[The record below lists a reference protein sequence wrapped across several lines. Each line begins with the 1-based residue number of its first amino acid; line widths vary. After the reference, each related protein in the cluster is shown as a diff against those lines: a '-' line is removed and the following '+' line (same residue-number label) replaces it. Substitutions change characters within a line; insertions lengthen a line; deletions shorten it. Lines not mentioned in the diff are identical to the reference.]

1 MRLLHR
7 EPDTVDERDAATGT
21 DDRPRNR
28 APMFGRRARTDGG
41 TVADER
47 PVDTTA
53 GDRTVARR
61 EPVANEPR
69 TRRVRRTWAHRP
81 FHFGNFLA
89 IVGGAVLAVIGI
101 IALLRGDLNRSWDA
115 PVTTVLRIDHT
126 PLLAAAEIV
135 AGGVMVL
142 LAVTGLRYLTLLWAV
157 IVAGA
162 SAVAAIQPGR
172 LATQYHL
179 ETWWAWTVA
188 GCSAFI
194 ALVLLL
200 PSGRRKEVIEEPV
213 ATTT

>member
-7 EPDTVDERDAATGT
+7 EPDTVDERDAATET
-21 DDRPRNR
+21 DDRPRTR
-28 APMFGRRARTDGG
+28 APMFGRRARTDDP
-41 TVADER
+41 TVAER
-47 PVDTTA
+47 PVGTTA

-61 EPVANEPR
+61 EPVVTEPR

-81 FHFGNFLA
+81 YHFGNALA
-89 IVGGAVLAVIGI
+89 IIGGAVLAIIGI
-101 IALLRGDLNRSWDA
+101 VALLRGDLNRSWDA
-115 PVTTVLRIDHT
+115 PVTTVLHIDHT

-142 LAVTGLRYLTLLWAV
+142 LALTGLRYLTLLWAV
-157 IVAGA
+157 VVAVA

-188 GCSAFI
+188 GGAAFI

-200 PSGRRKEVIEEPV
+200 PSGRRKEVVEEPV
-213 ATTT
+213 ATTA